1 MSQETPASKTEAQIK
16 TKRRI
21 SPFWLLPL
29 IALMI
34 AGWLVW
40 DSYQDRGNS
49 VTIDFMSA
57 DGIVPG
63 RTPVRYQGV
72 EVGTVEDVSLSKDLR
87 KIEVRVSI
95 KSDMEDALREETQFW
110 LVTPKASLAGVSGLD
125 ALVGGNYIG
134 MMPGKGKP
142 RDHFVALDT
151 QPKYRLSNG
160 DLMIHL
166 NAPDLGSLNSGSL
179 VYFRKIP
186 VGRVYDYSINPN
198 KQGVTIDVLIERRF
212 TDLVKKGSRF
222 WNVSGIDADL
232 SLSGAKVKLESLAA
246 LVNGAIAFDSPDNS
260 KPAAQDD
267 TFGLYKDLAHSQRGV
282 IVKLELPSG
291 DGLKAESTPLM
302 YQGLEVGELSK
313 LTLNPG
319 DKVTGEMTVDPSVVP
334 LMRENTRIE
343 LRNPKLSLSDANI
356 SSLLTGKT
364 FELVPGDGEPRSEFV
379 VVPGEKALLHEAN
392 ALTLTLTAPESYGIE
407 PGQPL
412 ILHGVK
418 IGQVIERNL
427 SSKGVSFIVAIEPQH
442 RDLVQGDSKFVVN
455 SRVDV
460 KVGLDGV
467 EFLGASASEWID
479 GGIRILP
486 GTSGKMKSTYPLY
499 ANLEKALENSLS
511 DLPTTTLTLTAE
523 TLPDVQAG
531 SVVLYRKFEVGEVI
545 TVRPRANTFDIDLHI
560 KPEYRH
566 LLTSNSVF
574 WAEGGAKLQLNGS
587 GLTVQASPLSRAL
600 KGAISFDNLSG
611 ASASR
616 RKGDKRILYASETSA
631 RAVGGQITLHAFDAG
646 KLAEGMPI
654 RYLGIDI
661 GQIQTLELITAR
673 NEVQAKAVLYPEYVQ
688 TFARA
693 GTRFSVITPQISA
706 AGVEHLDTILQPYIN
721 VEPGRG
727 AARRDFE
734 LQEATITDSR
744 YLDGLSIVVEAPEAG
759 SLNIGT
765 PVLFRGIEVG
775 TVTGMSLGSLSD
787 RVMITLRISKRYQ
800 YLVRNNSVFWLASG
814 YSLDFGLTG
823 GVVKTGTF
831 NQFIRGGIAFATP
844 PGTPLAPKAQA
855 GKHFLLQES
864 EPKEW
869 REWGTALPR

>member
-260 KPAAQDD
+260 KPTSSPWYMSGVDSAFRPSPLGSSSLTITPRWLWAKS
-267 TFGLYKDLAHSQRGV
+267 LYKPNVSSWAAG
-282 IVKLELPSG
+282 LELSG
-291 DGLKAESTPLM
+291 ESNAIAPL
-302 YQGLEVGELSK
+302 
-313 LTLNPG
+313 
-319 DKVTGEMTVDPSVVP
+319 
-334 LMRENTRIE
+334 TRAA
-343 LRNPKLSLSDANI
+343 R
-356 SSLLTGKT
+356 
-364 FELVPGDGEPRSEFV
+364 
-379 VVPGEKALLHEAN
+379 
-392 ALTLTLTAPESYGIE
+392 
-407 PGQPL
+407 
-412 ILHGVK
+412 
-418 IGQVIERNL
+418 L
-427 SSKGVSFIVAIEPQH
+427 SSF
-442 RDLVQGDSKFVVN
+442 
-455 SRVDV
+455 
-460 KVGLDGV
+460 
-467 EFLGASASEWID
+467 
-479 GGIRILP
+479 
-486 GTSGKMKSTYPLY
+486 
-499 ANLEKALENSLS
+499 
-511 DLPTTTLTLTAE
+511 
-523 TLPDVQAG
+523 
-531 SVVLYRKFEVGEVI
+531 
-545 TVRPRANTFDIDLHI
+545 
-560 KPEYRH
+560 
-566 LLTSNSVF
+566 
-574 WAEGGAKLQLNGS
+574 
-587 GLTVQASPLSRAL
+587 
-600 KGAISFDNLSG
+600 
-611 ASASR
+611 
-616 RKGDKRILYASETSA
+616 
-631 RAVGGQITLHAFDAG
+631 
-646 KLAEGMPI
+646 
-654 RYLGIDI
+654 
-661 GQIQTLELITAR
+661 
-673 NEVQAKAVLYPEYVQ
+673 
-688 TFARA
+688 TFAPLRL
-693 GTRFSVITPQISA
+693 RSA
-706 AGVEHLDTILQPYIN
+706 
-721 VEPGRG
+721 
-727 AARRDFE
+727 
-734 LQEATITDSR
+734 
-744 YLDGLSIVVEAPEAG
+744 
-759 SLNIGT
+759 
-765 PVLFRGIEVG
+765 
-775 TVTGMSLGSLSD
+775 
-787 RVMITLRISKRYQ
+787 
-800 YLVRNNSVFWLASG
+800 
-814 YSLDFGLTG
+814 
-823 GVVKTGTF
+823 
-831 NQFIRGGIAFATP
+831 
-844 PGTPLAPKAQA
+844 
-855 GKHFLLQES
+855 
-864 EPKEW
+864 
-869 REWGTALPR
+869 

>member
-1 MSQETPASKTEAQIK
+1 M
-16 TKRRI
+16 
-21 SPFWLLPL
+21 
-29 IALMI
+29 
-34 AGWLVW
+34 
-40 DSYQDRGNS
+40 
-49 VTIDFMSA
+49 
-57 DGIVPG
+57 
-63 RTPVRYQGV
+63 
-72 EVGTVEDVSLSKDLR
+72 
-87 KIEVRVSI
+87 
-95 KSDMEDALREETQFW
+95 
-110 LVTPKASLAGVSGLD
+110 
-125 ALVGGNYIG
+125 
-134 MMPGKGKP
+134 
-142 RDHFVALDT
+142 
-151 QPKYRLSNG
+151 
-160 DLMIHL
+160 
-166 NAPDLGSLNSGSL
+166 
-179 VYFRKIP
+179 
-186 VGRVYDYSINPN
+186 
-198 KQGVTIDVLIERRF
+198 
-212 TDLVKKGSRF
+212 
-222 WNVSGIDADL
+222 
-232 SLSGAKVKLESLAA
+232 
-246 LVNGAIAFDSPDNS
+246 
-260 KPAAQDD
+260 
-267 TFGLYKDLAHSQRGV
+267 
-282 IVKLELPSG
+282 
-291 DGLKAESTPLM
+291 
-302 YQGLEVGELSK
+302 
-313 LTLNPG
+313 
-319 DKVTGEMTVDPSVVP
+319 
-334 LMRENTRIE
+334 
-343 LRNPKLSLSDANI
+343 
-356 SSLLTGKT
+356 
-364 FELVPGDGEPRSEFV
+364 
-379 VVPGEKALLHEAN
+379 
-392 ALTLTLTAPESYGIE
+392 
-407 PGQPL
+407 
-412 ILHGVK
+412 
-418 IGQVIERNL
+418 
-427 SSKGVSFIVAIEPQH
+427 
-442 RDLVQGDSKFVVN
+442 
-455 SRVDV
+455 
-460 KVGLDGV
+460 
-467 EFLGASASEWID
+467 
-479 GGIRILP
+479 
-486 GTSGKMKSTYPLY
+486 
-499 ANLEKALENSLS
+499 
-511 DLPTTTLTLTAE
+511 
-523 TLPDVQAG
+523 
-531 SVVLYRKFEVGEVI
+531 
-545 TVRPRANTFDIDLHI
+545 
-560 KPEYRH
+560 
-566 LLTSNSVF
+566 
-574 WAEGGAKLQLNGS
+574 
-587 GLTVQASPLSRAL
+587 TVQASPLSRAL

>member
-319 DKVTGEMTVDPSVVP
+319 GKVTGEMTVDPSVVP

-574 WAEGGAKLQLNGS
+574 WAEGGAKVQLNGS

-616 RKGDKRILYASETSA
+616 HKGDKRILYASETSA

-688 TFARA
+688 TF
-693 GTRFSVITPQISA
+693 
-706 AGVEHLDTILQPYIN
+706 
-721 VEPGRG
+721 
-727 AARRDFE
+727 
-734 LQEATITDSR
+734 TDSR